1 MNFSANRDSISIV
14 FNHRSLTND
23 KGLARLGDSI
33 TNLVLSL
40 AVSFVLKRPEGLRAS
55 DKVLSQALIEAG
67 FRRLAPKRAGSD
79 QMGDIAESII
89 ALAWLNKVIEIED
102 AANLVSFEFKQ
113 DDFKD
118 RKKEELS
125 AIRGFAN
132 LLRKVMQ
139 HLNVGSESATSES

>member
-1 MNFSANRDSISIV
+1 MNLSSNRDSISNV
-14 FNHRSLTND
+14 FNYRSLVND

-40 AVSFVLKRPEGLRAS
+40 AVTFATRKPEGLRAS
-55 DKVLSQALIEAG
+55 DKVLSQALIDAG
-67 FRRLAPKRAGSD
+67 LRRIVPKRAGSD

-89 ALAWLNKVIEIED
+89 ALAWLRKIIEIED
-102 AANLVSFEFKQ
+102 AANMVSFEFKQ

-139 HLNVGSESATSES
+139 HLNLETGVTSLEP